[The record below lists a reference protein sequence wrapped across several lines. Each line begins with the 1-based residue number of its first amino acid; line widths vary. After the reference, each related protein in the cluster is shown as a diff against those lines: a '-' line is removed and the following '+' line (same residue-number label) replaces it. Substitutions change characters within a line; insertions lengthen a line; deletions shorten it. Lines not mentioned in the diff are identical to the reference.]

1 VHAAT
6 RPSLRPH
13 LPFEGKRSAKLG
25 RDARAEK
32 ADLYLRGTLD
42 NDAALQLANKARHRP
57 PRLTERNLTNTTRD
71 YHPMPDTP
79 PSADGAR
86 VLADLNALRAIGAY
100 KSGVHK
106 PTFSEPHLR
115 SLQWLLARLPDA
127 GLTGAIDGIGNV
139 LTRAAK
145 AGPKLLAGSHLES
158 QNYAGWLDGPLG
170 VVYALEAA
178 RVLNNDPG
186 IPGAVEVA
194 AWCDEEGHF
203 GHFLGSR
210 SYVGGVTEADIDA
223 AVDRTSGRTMREA
236 LSAAGLA
243 GVERQTAE
251 RGRHVGYLEAHIEQ
265 GKTLESEGLKIG
277 VVTSIVGIFQYRITF
292 TGEQNHA
299 GTTRMT
305 DRKDAGLAL
314 AKFCVAID
322 ERFPKI
328 CGPRTV
334 WTTGR
339 ITLDP
344 GAPSIIPGRAEMLF
358 QIRDADVAVVA
369 RLEAALNAMA
379 EEVNAQGRCAVT
391 VECLRRGRPAMM
403 ESKFQEAIE
412 AASSNFAGGKSL
424 RMPSGAGHDAQVLAT
439 IMPAGMLFVPSIGG
453 VSHHWTENTA
463 DEDIVTGAQV
473 FVDACGRLLTQ

>member
-1 VHAAT
+1 M
-6 RPSLRPH
+6 PS
-13 LPFEGKRSAKLG
+13 S
-25 RDARAEK
+25 
-32 ADLYLRGTLD
+32 
-42 NDAALQLANKARHRP
+42 
-57 PRLTERNLTNTTRD
+57 
-71 YHPMPDTP
+71 P

-106 PTFSEPHLR
+106 PTFSEPHLA
-115 SLQWLLARLPDA
+115 SLQWLVAKLPEA

-139 LTRAAK
+139 LTKSAK
-145 AGPKLLAGSHLES
+145 AGPRLLAGSHLES

-178 RVLNNDPG
+178 RVLNNDLDIAG
-186 IPGAVEVA
+186 SVEVA

-210 SYVGGVTEADIDA
+210 SYVGGVSEADIDA
-223 AVDRTSGRTMREA
+223 ARDRTSGRTMREA

-243 GVERQTAE
+243 GVARGTAE
-251 RGRHVGYLEAHIEQ
+251 RGRHIGYLEAHIEQ
-265 GKTLESEGLKIG
+265 GQTLESEGLKIG

-299 GTTRMT
+299 GTTRMA

-322 ERFPKI
+322 QRFPNI

-339 ITLDP
+339 IALDP

-358 QIRDADVAVVA
+358 QVRDADVAVVA
-369 RLEAALNAMA
+369 RLEAALSAMA
-379 EEVNAQGRCAVT
+379 DEVNAQGRCGVI
-391 VECLRRGRPAMM
+391 VECIRRGTPAMM
-403 ESKFQEAIE
+403 EGKFQAAIE
-412 AASSNFAGGKSL
+412 SASSDLAGGKSL

-439 IMPAGMLFVPSIGG
+439 VMPAGMLFVPSIGG
-453 VSHHWTENTA
+453 ISHHWTENTA

-473 FVDACGRLLTQ
+473 FVDACRRLLIQ